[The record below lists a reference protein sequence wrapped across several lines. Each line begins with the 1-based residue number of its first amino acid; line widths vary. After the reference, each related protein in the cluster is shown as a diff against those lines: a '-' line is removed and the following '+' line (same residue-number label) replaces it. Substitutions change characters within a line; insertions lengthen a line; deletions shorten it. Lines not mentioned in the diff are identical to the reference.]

1 MLIRYPAFEGV
12 TVYIISRE
20 AVFAR
25 MLELE
30 LREAGFTAMRAEAF
44 PQDAK
49 NVGIWIFTAS
59 TEALEAEPSRSAHV
73 EFGFSD
79 TGSGRSQAYF
89 QRPFV
94 TVGFVEAVA
103 RLALELNGDVPV
115 AVATDTDKR
124 KENDVASSSAG
135 LTYDSNGNVF
145 SYNGEPLILTET
157 ELSLLSALYERRGET
172 VTREE
177 LLDRVWGREENARK
191 TNLTDV
197 YIRYLRE
204 KIDQRFDVRLIVS
217 VRGKGY
223 MLK

>member
-1 MLIRYPAFEGV
+1 MLLRHQFYEDV
-12 TVYIISRE
+12 TVYVISRD

-30 LREAGFTAMRAEAF
+30 LCEAGVTVVRTEEFPRDEAR
-44 PQDAK
+44 
-49 NVGIWIFTAS
+49 NGELRIFTAS
-59 TEALEAEPSRSAHV
+59 SQVLESDSRRGVHV

-79 TGSGRSQAYF
+79 IGSGCAERYF
-89 QRPFV
+89 KRPFAIEDFV
-94 TVGFVEAVA
+94 NAVFSIVGEGDGSSLVAMEGNAATVSDPYVQV
-103 RLALELNGDVPV
+103 
-115 AVATDTDKR
+115 
-124 KENDVASSSAG
+124 G
-135 LTYDSNGNVF
+135 LTSEEGRF
-145 SYNGEPLILTET
+145 FYNGEMLSLTET
-157 ELSLLSALYERRGET
+157 EHSLLSLLYERRGET

-177 LLDRVWGREENARK
+177 LLTHVWGRTENENDRK

-204 KIDQRFDVRLIVS
+204 KLDDRFGVRIIFS